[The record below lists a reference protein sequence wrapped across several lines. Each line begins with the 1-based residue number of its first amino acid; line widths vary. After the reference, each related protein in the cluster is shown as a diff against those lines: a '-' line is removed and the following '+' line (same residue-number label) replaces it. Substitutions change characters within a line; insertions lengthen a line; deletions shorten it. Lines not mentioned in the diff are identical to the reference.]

1 MIHKKQQ
8 LRKTGFTLIEILIV
22 TGLLV
27 LFLVALS
34 TFGRDLFVFNTRYG
48 LSFSADS
55 NAKSALKKLTA
66 ELRAAES
73 SATGGF
79 LIETAASTSLTF
91 FSDPDDD
98 GTRERLRYFI
108 EDHSLKRGLTE
119 PSGNPPIYASGDEKI
134 QTLIADLLTASS
146 TFVYFGNGYDGSAL
160 SPSLV
165 EPIDVQAIR
174 MARFVFVIQAPSN
187 RAPAPYTVQ
196 SEVMIR
202 NVKDNW

>member
-1 MIHKKQQ
+1 MIKKN
-8 LRKTGFTLIEILIV
+8 KKITGFTLIEILIV
-22 TGLLV
+22 SGLLV
-27 LFLVALS
+27 LFLVALT
-34 TFGRDLFVFNTRYG
+34 TFSRDFFVFNDRYH

-79 LIETAASTSLTF
+79 LLEVAASTSLIF
-91 FSDPDDD
+91 FSDPDNDEI
-98 GTRERLRYFI
+98 RERLRYFI
-108 EDHSLKRGLTE
+108 EDRSLKRGLTK
-119 PSGNPPIYASGDEKI
+119 PSGNPPTYVASDEKI
-134 QTLIADLLTASS
+134 ETLIADLLTASS
-146 TFVYFGNGYDGSAL
+146 TFIYFGNDYDGTAS
-160 SPSLV
+160 STSLI
-165 EPIDVQAIR
+165 EPIDVQMVK
-174 MARFVFVIQAPSN
+174 MARFVFVIQSPSN

>member
-1 MIHKKQQ
+1 MINRKKT
-8 LRKTGFTLIEILIV
+8 KAGFTLVEILIV
-22 TGLLV
+22 AGLLV
-27 LFLVALS
+27 LFLIALS
-34 TFGRDLFVFNTRYG
+34 TFGRDVFIFNNRYS

-79 LIETAASTSLTF
+79 LIEMVASTSRIF
-91 FSDPDDD
+91 FSDPDGD
-98 GTRERLRYFI
+98 GVRERLRYFI
-108 EDHSLKRGLTE
+108 EDRSLKRGIIE
-119 PSGNPPIYASGDEKI
+119 PSGNPVAYVTEDEKV

-146 TFVYFGNGYDGSAL
+146 SFIYFGNDYDGSNSSTPL
-160 SPSLV
+160 T

-174 MARFVFVIQAPSN
+174 MARFIFVIQAPSN

-202 NVKDNW
+202 NLKDNW

>member
-1 MIHKKQQ
+1 MIKNNKKT
-8 LRKTGFTLIEILIV
+8 TGFTLIEILIV
-22 TGLLV
+22 SGLLV
-27 LFLVALS
+27 LFLVALA
-34 TFGRDLFVFNTRYG
+34 TFGRDLFVFNDRYG

-79 LIETAASTSLTF
+79 LIEMVASTSLIF
-91 FSDPDDD
+91 FSDPDGD
-98 GTRERLRYFI
+98 GVRERLRYFI
-108 EDHSLKRGLTE
+108 EDRSLKRGLTE
-119 PSGNPPIYASGDEKI
+119 PSGNPPVYVSGDEKI

-146 TFVYFGNGYDGSAL
+146 TFVYFNNDYDGTASSTPL
-160 SPSLV
+160 T
-165 EPIDVQAIR
+165 EPIDVQAVK

>member
-1 MIHKKQQ
+1 MIDKYKK
-8 LRKTGFTLIEILIV
+8 KITGFTLIEILIV
-22 TGLLV
+22 AGLLV
-27 LFLVALS
+27 LFLVALT
-34 TFGRDLFVFNTRYG
+34 TFGRDLFVFNDRYS

-98 GTRERLRYFI
+98 EARERLRYFI
-108 EDHSLKRGLTE
+108 EDNSLKRGLTE
-119 PSGNPPIYASGDEKI
+119 PSGNPVVYEVEDEKV

-146 TFVYFGNGYDGSAL
+146 TFIYFGNDYDGSASATPL
-160 SPSLV
+160 I
-165 EPIDVQAIR
+165 EPTDVQAIR
-174 MARFVFVIQAPSN
+174 MARFVFVIQASSK

>member
-1 MIHKKQQ
+1 MIKDNKKT
-8 LRKTGFTLIEILIV
+8 TGFTLIEILIV
-22 TGLLV
+22 SGLLV
-27 LFLVALS
+27 LFLVALA
-34 TFGRDLFVFNTRYG
+34 TFGRDLFVFNDRYG

-79 LIETAASTSLTF
+79 LLESAASTSLIF
-91 FSDPDDD
+91 FSDPDNDE
-98 GTRERLRYFI
+98 TRERLRYFI
-108 EDHSLKRGLTE
+108 EDRSLKRGLTE
-119 PSGNPPIYASGDEKI
+119 PSGNPPVYDAGDEKI

-146 TFVYFGNGYDGSAL
+146 TFIYFNNDYDGTASSTPL
-160 SPSLV
+160 T
-165 EPIDVQAIR
+165 EPIDVQVVR
-174 MARFVFVIQAPSN
+174 MARFVFIIQAPST

>member
-1 MIHKKQQ
+1 MINLNK
-8 LRKTGFTLIEILIV
+8 KTGFTLIEILLV
-22 TGLLV
+22 SGLLV
-27 LFLVALS
+27 LFLIALA
-34 TFGRDLFVFNTRYG
+34 TLGRDLFVFNSRYS

-79 LIETAASTSLTF
+79 LLESAASTSLIF
-91 FSDPDDD
+91 FSDPDGDE
-98 GTRERLRYFI
+98 TRERLRYFI
-108 EDHSLKRGLTE
+108 KDRSLKRGLTE
-119 PSGNPPIYASGDEKI
+119 PSGNPPVYDVGDEKI

-146 TFVYFGNGYDGSAL
+146 TFVYFGNNYDGTASSTTLA
-160 SPSLV
+160 
-165 EPIDVQAIR
+165 EPIDVQAVR

-202 NVKDNW
+202 NLKDNW